1 MATWANIT
9 EFNEQYGTG
18 NAIKNKIFIKVQKAE
33 DCAFLVNNLASI
45 DVPSLIFLSHNDY
58 RQIIAKNQL
67 YSLKMQDFTNLQTS
81 VGDIEDRVD
90 NIDSYIGNLNSYID
104 TINTY
109 MGDVELLQ
117 SSQKVIVSAIND
129 LYDKVGDTSVADQIA
144 YAIED
149 IQEQIDNHTESI
161 SYLQDDINDLKAKT
175 ITVVAGDGEEL
186 ISVDYNINNET
197 GAVTYTLTSTAS
209 VISEE
214 IADKIDEALSIDSNQ
229 ESIKVLKQ
237 LAYEIGYFK
246 SDSASYWEDEN
257 GVSYSVI
264 DMIMEKLNG
273 TMSQQEIEEKLD
285 SKLENININSIEG
298 TVTNNIAYVQLDTDD
313 ILLSYDIAYQINTE
327 GSSVDTNGMSISD
340 ALQIL
345 SDNIDTAITA
355 AGVTGIIQ
363 GEGVNVTGTTQE
375 GNAYKGNITI
385 NADGTTLH
393 LGYNVSYLDVD
404 DSTGMS
410 ISDAIALLATKVNDN
425 KEIIDTHEDRLDDL
439 DEEIADINQK
449 LSYLEWSIVE
459 E

>member
-33 DCAFLVNNLASI
+33 DCAFLVENLASI
-45 DVPSLIFLSHNDY
+45 DVLSLIFLSHANY

-109 MGDVELLQ
+109 MGDVEQLQ

-144 YAIED
+144 DAIED

-175 ITVVAGDGEEL
+175 ITVVAADGEEL
-186 ISVDYNINNET
+186 ISVDYNVDSET
-197 GAVTYTLTSTAS
+197 GAVTYTLASTAS

-298 TVTNNIAYVQLDTDD
+298 TITNHIAYVQLDTDD
-313 ILLSYDIAYQINTE
+313 ILLSYDIASQINTE
-327 GSSVDTNGMSISD
+327 GSSIDPNSMSISD
-340 ALQIL
+340 ALNIL

-363 GEGVNVTGTTQE
+363 GEGVSITGTTQE
-375 GNAYKGNITI
+375 GTAYKGNVTI

-393 LGYNVSYLDVD
+393 LGDNVSYLDTE

-410 ISDAIALLATKVNDN
+410 ISDAIALLASKINDN
-425 KEIIDTHEDRLDDL
+425 KETIDAHEDRLDDL

>member
-144 YAIED
+144 DAIED

-363 GEGVNVTGTTQE
+363 GEGINVTGTTQE
-375 GNAYKGNITI
+375 GNTYKGNITI

-393 LGYNVSYLDVD
+393 LGDNVSYLDVD

-410 ISDAIALLATKVNDN
+410 ISDAIALLALKVNDN